1 MLWFALRPGEVA
13 RSPGGGKIYGV
24 WVWET
29 NVFTADGG
37 AHVIYR
43 YSGDPDSP
51 VVRAREQASHS
62 ARKERRKEEEKGWK
76 SDLALKRPSMSL

>member
-43 YSGDPDSP
+43 YSGDADAP
-51 VVRAREQASHS
+51 VVRAGEAAQS
-62 ARKERRKEEEKGWK
+62 ARKKGDVEEKTARKNGGK
-76 SDLALKRPSMSL
+76 AH